1 MLSLEYILLV
11 SSTLILL
18 SILAIRLSAK
28 LGIPS
33 FLLFLAIGMLTGSDG
48 PGGIHFDY
56 PALVQSLG
64 VIALTFIL
72 FSGGLDTEWKSIRPV
87 LWQGLALST
96 LGVLVTAVLVG
107 VFAAWILHFTVLE
120 GLLLGAIVSSTDAAA
135 VFMVLRARNLKL
147 QKRVASVLEFE
158 SGSNDPMAVLLTLGI
173 IRVLTAPSTSI
184 LDLTTLF
191 VLQISIGG
199 VVGYVMGEA
208 MRKIVN
214 AIKLDHEGLY
224 SVLSLALVLFTYG
237 LTSSLGGNGFLAIY
251 LAALVMRKGD
261 FTHRESLLRF
271 HDGLA
276 WLMQIT
282 MFLILGLQVFPSR
295 LPPIIG
301 VGLLIS
307 AFLIL
312 VARPAG
318 VFASLLFTNAPLE
331 EKTFI
336 SWVGLRG
343 AVPIILATFPL
354 VSGIPQA
361 DFLFH
366 LVFFIVLTSVLLQG
380 PLIPAVAKF
389 LKLEL

>member
-1 MLSLEYILLV
+1 
-11 SSTLILL
+11 
-18 SILAIRLSAK
+18 
-28 LGIPS
+28 
-33 FLLFLAIGMLTGSDG
+33 
-48 PGGIHFDY
+48 
-56 PALVQSLG
+56 
-64 VIALTFIL
+64 
-72 FSGGLDTEWKSIRPV
+72 
-87 LWQGLALST
+87 
-96 LGVLVTAVLVG
+96 
-107 VFAAWILHFTVLE
+107 
-120 GLLLGAIVSSTDAAA
+120 
-135 VFMVLRARNLKL
+135 
-147 QKRVASVLEFE
+147 
-158 SGSNDPMAVLLTLGI
+158 
-173 IRVLTAPSTSI
+173 
-184 LDLTTLF
+184 
-191 VLQISIGG
+191 
-199 VVGYVMGEA
+199 
-208 MRKIVN
+208 
-214 AIKLDHEGLY
+214 LDHEGLY